1 MRSANKYIV
10 AALLFA
16 ASLAAYGQSSLS
28 GKWHGTE
35 NNLPIVDLTIEKN
48 AGQATGAVA
57 FYVIK
62 RNTDGSNAHVD
73 GQAMG
78 PMENL
83 NYEPK
88 KLSFD
93 MHRSDG
99 SLVSFR
105 IELTDRDHAR
115 LFRTSDHDANA
126 EGSGLPLVR
135 VNP

>member
-1 MRSANKYIV
+1 
-10 AALLFA
+10 
-16 ASLAAYGQSSLS
+16 
-28 GKWHGTE
+28 
-35 NNLPIVDLTIEKN
+35 
-48 AGQATGAVA
+48 
-57 FYVIK
+57 
-62 RNTDGSNAHVD
+62 
-73 GQAMG
+73 MG
-78 PMENL
+78 PMGNL

>member
-1 MRSANKYIV
+1 MKSVNRYII
-10 AALLFA
+10 AAGLLTV
-16 ASLAAYGQSSLS
+16 SLAGYGQSSLS

-35 NNLPIVDLTIEKN
+35 NNLPIVDLTIEKSVSET
-48 AGQATGAVA
+48 TGAAV
-57 FYVIK
+57 FYIIK
-62 RNTDGSNAHVD
+62 RNPDGSNAHVD
-73 GQAMG
+73 GQALG

-135 VNP
+135 VKP

>member
-1 MRSANKYIV
+1 MKSASKY
-10 AALLFA
+10 LFTVWLFSV
-16 ASLAAYGQSSLS
+16 SLAGYGQSSLS
-28 GKWHGTE
+28 GKWRGTE
-35 NNLPIVDLTIEKN
+35 NNLPIVDLTIEKSVSE
-48 AGQATGAVA
+48 ATGAAV
-57 FYVIK
+57 FYIIK
-62 RNTDGSNAHVD
+62 RNPDGSNAHVD

-78 PMENL
+78 PMERL

-88 KLSFD
+88 KLSFV

-105 IELTDRDHAR
+105 VELTDPDHAR
-115 LFRTSDHDANA
+115 LFRTSDHDADA

>member
-10 AALLFA
+10 AASLLA

-35 NNLPIVDLTIEKN
+35 KDLPIVDLTIEKN
-48 AGQATGAVA
+48 SSQATGAVV

-62 RNTDGSNAHVD
+62 RNPDGSDARVD
-73 GQAMG
+73 GQALG

-126 EGSGLPLVR
+126 EGLGLPLVR

>member
-1 MRSANKYIV
+1 MRSASKY
-10 AALLFA
+10 LFA
-16 ASLAAYGQSSLS
+16 TWLLSVSLAGYGQSSLS

-35 NNLPIVDLTIEKN
+35 NNLPIVDLTIEKD
-48 AGQATGAVA
+48 AGQATGAAV
-57 FYVIK
+57 FYLIK
-62 RNTDGSNAHVD
+62 KNLDGSNAHVD

-78 PMENL
+78 PMESL
-83 NYEPK
+83 NYEPT
-88 KLSFD
+88 KLSFV

-105 IELTDRDHAR
+105 VELTDPDHAR

>member
-1 MRSANKYIV
+1 MRSANKYLV
-10 AALLFA
+10 AVWLVSI
-16 ASLAAYGQSSLS
+16 SLAAYGQSALS
-28 GKWHGTE
+28 GRWHGTA
-35 NNLPIVDLTIEKN
+35 NNLPVVDLTIEK
-48 AGQATGAVA
+48 GVSQTTGAAV
-57 FYVIK
+57 FYLIK
-62 RNTDGSNAHVD
+62 RNPDGSNAHVD
-73 GQAMG
+73 GHALG

-105 IELTDRDHAR
+105 IELTDPDHAR
-115 LFRTSDHDANA
+115 LFRTSDHDADA

>member
-10 AALLFA
+10 AAWLLSV
-16 ASLAAYGQSSLS
+16 SLAGYGQSSLS

-48 AGQATGAVA
+48 APQATGAAV
-57 FYVIK
+57 FYLIK
-62 RNTDGSNAHVD
+62 KNSDGSNAHVD

>member
-10 AALLFA
+10 AAGLLSV
-16 ASLAAYGQSSLS
+16 SLAGYGQSALS

-35 NNLPIVDLTIEKN
+35 NNLPIVDLTIEKH
-48 AGQATGAVA
+48 ASQATGAAV
-57 FYVIK
+57 FYLIK

-83 NYEPK
+83 YYEPK
-88 KLSFD
+88 KLSFN
-93 MHRSDG
+93 MHRPDG

-105 IELTDRDHAR
+105 IELTDPDHAR
-115 LFRTSDHDANA
+115 LFRTSDHDVPA
-126 EGSGLPLVR
+126 EGIGLPLVR

>member
-1 MRSANKYIV
+1 MASVKKYLV
-10 AALLFA
+10 AACLLSV
-16 ASLAAYGQSSLS
+16 SLAGYGQSSLS
-28 GKWHGTE
+28 GRWHGTE

-48 AGQATGAVA
+48 PGEATGAAV
-57 FYVIK
+57 FYLIK
-62 RNTDGSNAHVD
+62 KNLDGSNAHVD

-83 NYEPK
+83 NYDPK
-88 KLSFD
+88 KLTFN
-93 MHRSDG
+93 MHRADG

-105 IELTDRDHAR
+105 VELTDPDHAR
-115 LFRTSDHDANA
+115 LFRTSDHNADA

>member
-1 MRSANKYIV
+1 
-10 AALLFA
+10 
-16 ASLAAYGQSSLS
+16 
-28 GKWHGTE
+28 
-35 NNLPIVDLTIEKN
+35 
-48 AGQATGAVA
+48 
-57 FYVIK
+57 
-62 RNTDGSNAHVD
+62 
-73 GQAMG
+73 
-78 PMENL
+78 
-83 NYEPK
+83 
-88 KLSFD
+88 

>member
-1 MRSANKYIV
+1 MKSVNRYII
-10 AALLFA
+10 AAGLLTV
-16 ASLAAYGQSSLS
+16 SLAGYGQSSLS

>member
-1 MRSANKYIV
+1 
-10 AALLFA
+10 
-16 ASLAAYGQSSLS
+16 
-28 GKWHGTE
+28 
-35 NNLPIVDLTIEKN
+35 
-48 AGQATGAVA
+48 
-57 FYVIK
+57 
-62 RNTDGSNAHVD
+62 
-73 GQAMG
+73 MG